1 MENKTYRKVSIIVT
15 INIFMFM
22 ILTIAF
28 SINNVI
34 SCKMMEEEVVRVAGI
49 TMEEARTQI
58 MGTVKTVTIVSLT
71 VGIIALILLALL
83 MNFLVVRPLK
93 KTVAEIDRIARYD
106 LTEGDMANV
115 RSMTARKD
123 EIGSI
128 SRNIVLMFDNLRSIV
143 RQIEQSST
151 TVSDNA
157 AALADQTRQL
167 KRSSD
172 EISTTMNDL
181 SNAAMSQAG
190 DTTTSA
196 NEVAVLDG
204 LIVRN
209 IGDTENLR
217 SNADEMD
224 QVKNN
229 GLAAIKDLIEKTAR
243 SRESIAVVREAMQQN
258 NEQAQKIEATSQKI
272 NDIADQTNLL
282 SLNAALEQK
291 SSSIGEIIDSIS
303 QIAKQTNLLALNA
316 AIEAAR
322 AGDAGRGFAVVAEEI
337 RGLAEETNSLTNEI
351 GSIIQGL
358 LEKTA
363 DATQNMESMEKIFE
377 EQERSVGETKKNFI
391 QIEQCLESVQASVH
405 TLYESSSS
413 MTGSKEIIV
422 EMIEGISA
430 ASQEN
435 AAGSE
440 EVLAAVETQDSVI
453 TDITGMTQ
461 NLLSVAE
468 ELMEQAHKFSL

>member
-1 MENKTYRKVSIIVT
+1 MENKTYKKVSIIVT
-15 INIFMFM
+15 ITVFMFI
-22 ILTIAF
+22 ILMFAF

-34 SCKMMEEEVVRVAGI
+34 SCRMMEKEVVRVAGI
-49 TMEEARTQI
+49 TMEEARSEI
-58 MGTVKTVTIVSLT
+58 IGTIRTTTIVSLT
-71 VGIIALILLALL
+71 VGIIALVLLALL
-83 MNFLVVRPLK
+83 MEFLLVKPLK
-93 KTVAEIDRIARYD
+93 RAVAEIHRIARYD

-115 RSMTARKD
+115 RAMRTRKD

-128 SRNIVLMFDNLRSIV
+128 SRNIILMYDNLRGIV
-143 RQIEQSST
+143 TQIEQSST
-151 TVSDNA
+151 TVSNNA
-157 AALADQTRQL
+157 GTLADQTMQL

-196 NEVAVLDG
+196 NEVAKLDG

-209 IGDTENLR
+209 LSDTENLR
-217 SNADEMD
+217 NNADEMD
-224 QVKNN
+224 RVKNN
-229 GLAAIKDLIEKTAR
+229 GLAAIKDLIEKTAK

-282 SLNAALEQK
+282 SLNAA
-291 SSSIGEIIDSIS
+291 
-303 QIAKQTNLLALNA
+303 
-316 AIEAAR
+316 IEAAR

-351 GSIIQGL
+351 GAIIQEL

-363 DATQNMESMEKIFE
+363 DATQNMENMEKIFE
-377 EQERSVGETKKNFI
+377 EQERSVGDTKENFI
-391 QIEQCLESVQASVH
+391 QIEQCLTSVQDSVNM
-405 TLYESSSS
+405 LYESGNN
-413 MTGSKEIIV
+413 MTGSKEVIV

-453 TDITGMTQ
+453 TDITGMSQ
-461 NLLSVAE
+461 NLSAVAE

>member
-1 MENKTYRKVSIIVT
+1 MESRTYKKVSIIVT
-15 INIFMFM
+15 ITVFMFI
-22 ILTIAF
+22 ILTVAF
-28 SINNVI
+28 SVNNVI

-58 MGTVKTVTIVSLT
+58 MGTVRTATIVSLT

-83 MNFLVVRPLK
+83 MEFLLVIPLK
-93 KTVAEIDRIARYD
+93 KTVAEIHRIARYD
-106 LTEGDMANV
+106 LTEEDMASV
-115 RSMTARKD
+115 RAMTTRKD

-128 SRNIVLMFDNLRSIV
+128 SRNIVMMFDNLRNIV

-151 TVSDNA
+151 VLSQNA
-157 AALADQTRQL
+157 GTLADQTMQL

-181 SNAAMSQAG
+181 SKAAMSQAG

-196 NEVAVLDG
+196 NEVSKLDG

-209 IGDTENLR
+209 ISDTENLR
-217 SNADEMD
+217 SNADQMD
-224 QVKNN
+224 KVKNN

-243 SRESIAVVREAMQQN
+243 SRESIAAVREAMQQN

-282 SLNAALEQK
+282 S
-291 SSSIGEIIDSIS
+291 
-303 QIAKQTNLLALNA
+303 LNA

-351 GSIIQGL
+351 GTIIQEL

-377 EQERSVGETKKNFI
+377 EQERSVGETKENFI
-391 QIEQCLESVQASVH
+391 QIEQCLESVQSSVS
-405 TLYESSSS
+405 TLYESSSN

-422 EMIEGISA
+422 QMIEGISA

-440 EVLAAVETQDSVI
+440 EALAAVETQDSVI
-453 TDITGMTQ
+453 SDITGMTQ
-461 NLLSVAE
+461 NLSAVAE

>member
-28 SINNVI
+28 SVNNFI
-34 SCKMMEEEVVRVAGI
+34 SCRMMEEEVVRVAGI

-58 MGTVKTVTIVSLT
+58 MGTVRTVTIVSLT
-71 VGIIALILLALL
+71 VGIIALVLLALL
-83 MNFLVVRPLK
+83 MNFLVVLPLK
-93 KTVAEIDRIARYD
+93 KTVAEIHRIARYD

-115 RSMTARKD
+115 RSMTTRKD

-172 EISTTMNDL
+172 EISATMNDL

-196 NEVAVLDG
+196 NEVAKLDG

-209 IGDTENLR
+209 LSDTENLR
-217 SNADEMD
+217 HNADEMD
-224 QVKNN
+224 QVKNS

-243 SRESIAVVREAMQQN
+243 SRESIAIVRTAMQQN

-282 SLNAALEQK
+282 S
-291 SSSIGEIIDSIS
+291 
-303 QIAKQTNLLALNA
+303 LNA

-337 RGLAEETNSLTNEI
+337 RGLAEETNSLTGEI
-351 GSIIQGL
+351 GTIIQEL
-358 LEKTA
+358 LQKTA

-377 EQERSVGETKKNFI
+377 EQERSVGETKENFI
-391 QIEQCLESVQASVH
+391 QIEQCLGSVQSSVN
-405 TLYESSSS
+405 TL
-413 MTGSKEIIV
+413 
-422 EMIEGISA
+422 
-430 ASQEN
+430 
-435 AAGSE
+435 
-440 EVLAAVETQDSVI
+440 
-453 TDITGMTQ
+453 
-461 NLLSVAE
+461 
-468 ELMEQAHKFSL
+468 

>member
-28 SINNVI
+28 SVNNFI
-34 SCKMMEEEVVRVAGI
+34 SCRMMEEEVVRVAGI
-49 TMEEARTQI
+49 NMEEARTQI
-58 MGTVKTVTIVSLT
+58 MGTVRTVTIVSLT
-71 VGIIALILLALL
+71 VGIIALVLLALL
-83 MNFLVVRPLK
+83 MNFLVVLPLK
-93 KTVAEIDRIARYD
+93 KTVAEIHRIARYD

-115 RSMTARKD
+115 RSMTTRKD

-151 TVSDNA
+151 MVSGNA
-157 AALADQTRQL
+157 GTLADQTRQL

-172 EISTTMNDL
+172 EISATMNDL

-196 NEVAVLDG
+196 NEVAKLDG

-209 IGDTENLR
+209 LSDTENLR
-217 SNADEMD
+217 HNADEMD
-224 QVKNN
+224 QVKNS

-243 SRESIAVVREAMQQN
+243 SRESIAIVRTAMQQN

-282 SLNAALEQK
+282 S
-291 SSSIGEIIDSIS
+291 
-303 QIAKQTNLLALNA
+303 LNA

-337 RGLAEETNSLTNEI
+337 RGLAEETNSLTGEI
-351 GSIIQGL
+351 GTIIQEL
-358 LEKTA
+358 LQKTA

-377 EQERSVGETKKNFI
+377 EQERSVGETKENFI
-391 QIEQCLESVQASVH
+391 QIEQCLGSVQSSVN
-405 TLYESSSS
+405 TLYESGND

-422 EMIEGISA
+422 QMIEGISA

-453 TDITGMTQ
+453 TEITGMTQ
-461 NLLSVAE
+461 NLSAVAE

>member
-1 MENKTYRKVSIIVT
+1 MESKTYKKVSIIVT
-15 INIFMFM
+15 INIFMFI
-22 ILTIAF
+22 ILTGAF
-28 SINNVI
+28 SINNII
-34 SCKMMEEEVVRVAGI
+34 SCKMMEKEVVRVAGI
-49 TMEEARTQI
+49 TMAEARTQI
-58 MGTVKTVTIVSLT
+58 TGTIRTATIVSLA

-83 MNFLVVRPLK
+83 MEFLLVKPLK
-93 KTVAEIDRIARYD
+93 KTVAEIHRIARYD
-106 LTEGDMANV
+106 LTEGNMADV
-115 RSMTARKD
+115 RAMTARKD

-128 SRNIVLMFDNLRSIV
+128 SRNIVLMFESLRNIV
-143 RQIEQSST
+143 KQIEQSST
-151 TVSDNA
+151 TLSNNA
-157 AALADQTRQL
+157 GTLADQTIQL

-181 SNAAMSQAG
+181 SNAAMSQAS

-196 NEVAVLDG
+196 NEVTKLDE
-204 LIVRN
+204 LIMRN
-209 IGDTENLR
+209 LSDTENLR

-224 QVKNN
+224 KVKNN
-229 GLAAIKDLIEKTAR
+229 GLTAIRDLIEKTSR
-243 SRESIAVVREAMQQN
+243 SRESIVIVREAMQQN

-282 SLNAALEQK
+282 SLNAA
-291 SSSIGEIIDSIS
+291 
-303 QIAKQTNLLALNA
+303 
-316 AIEAAR
+316 IEAAR

-337 RGLAEETNSLTNEI
+337 RGLAEETNNLTNEI
-351 GSIIQGL
+351 GTIIQEL

-363 DATQNMESMEKIFE
+363 DATQNMENMEKIFE
-377 EQERSVGETKKNFI
+377 EQEHSVGDTRENFM
-391 QIEQCLESVQASVH
+391 QIEQCLTSVQSSVN
-405 TLYESSSS
+405 TLYESGNN
-413 MTGSKEIIV
+413 MTSSKEVIV
-422 EMIEGISA
+422 QMIEGISA

-461 NLLSVAE
+461 NLSAVAE

>member
-1 MENKTYRKVSIIVT
+1 MESKTYKKVSIIVT
-15 INIFMFM
+15 INIFMFI
-22 ILTIAF
+22 ILTFAF
-28 SINNVI
+28 SINNII
-34 SCKMMEEEVVRVAGI
+34 SCKMMEKEVVRVAGI
-49 TMEEARTQI
+49 TMAEARTQI
-58 MGTVKTVTIVSLT
+58 AGTIRTTTIVSLA

-83 MNFLVVRPLK
+83 MEFLLVKPLK
-93 KTVAEIDRIARYD
+93 KTVAEIHRIARYD
-106 LTEGDMANV
+106 LTEGDIADV
-115 RSMTARKD
+115 RSMTTRKD

-128 SRNIVLMFDNLRSIV
+128 SRNILLMFENLRNIV
-143 RQIEQSST
+143 KQIDQSST
-151 TVSDNA
+151 TLSNNA
-157 AALADQTRQL
+157 GTLADQTMQL

-196 NEVAVLDG
+196 NEVAKLDE
-204 LIVRN
+204 LIMRN
-209 IGDTENLR
+209 LSDTENLR

-224 QVKNN
+224 KVKNN
-229 GLAAIKDLIEKTAR
+229 GLSAIRDLIEKTAR
-243 SRESIAVVREAMQQN
+243 SRESIAIVREAMQQN

-282 SLNAALEQK
+282 SLNAA
-291 SSSIGEIIDSIS
+291 
-303 QIAKQTNLLALNA
+303 
-316 AIEAAR
+316 IEAAR

-337 RGLAEETNSLTNEI
+337 RGLAEETNNLTNEI
-351 GSIIQGL
+351 GTIIQEL

-363 DATQNMESMEKIFE
+363 DATQNMENMEKIFE
-377 EQERSVGETKKNFI
+377 EQEHSVGDTRENFM
-391 QIEQCLESVQASVH
+391 QIEQCLTSVQSSVN
-405 TLYESSSS
+405 TLYESGNN
-413 MTGSKEIIV
+413 MTSSKEVIV
-422 EMIEGISA
+422 QMIEGISA

-461 NLLSVAE
+461 NLSAVAE

>member
-209 IGDTENLR
+209 IDDTENLR

-282 SLNAALEQK
+282 S
-291 SSSIGEIIDSIS
+291 
-303 QIAKQTNLLALNA
+303 LNA

-377 EQERSVGETKKNFI
+377 EQERSVGETKKNFV

-461 NLLSVAE
+461 NLSSVAE

>member
-1 MENKTYRKVSIIVT
+1 MEGRTYKKVSIIVT
-15 INIFMFM
+15 ITVFMFI
-22 ILTIAF
+22 ILTVAF
-28 SINNVI
+28 SVNNVI

-58 MGTVKTVTIVSLT
+58 MGTVRTATIVSLT

-83 MNFLVVRPLK
+83 MEFLLVIPLK
-93 KTVAEIDRIARYD
+93 KTVAEIHRIARYD
-106 LTEGDMANV
+106 LTEEDMASV
-115 RSMTARKD
+115 RAMTTRKD

-128 SRNIVLMFDNLRSIV
+128 SRNIVMMFDNLRNIV

-151 TVSDNA
+151 VLSQNA
-157 AALADQTRQL
+157 GTLADQTMQL

-196 NEVAVLDG
+196 NEVSKLDG

-209 IGDTENLR
+209 ISDTENLR
-217 SNADEMD
+217 SNADQMD
-224 QVKNN
+224 KVKNN

-243 SRESIAVVREAMQQN
+243 SRESIAAVREAMQQN

-282 SLNAALEQK
+282 S
-291 SSSIGEIIDSIS
+291 
-303 QIAKQTNLLALNA
+303 LNA

-351 GSIIQGL
+351 GTIIQEL

-377 EQERSVGETKKNFI
+377 EQERSVGETKENFI
-391 QIEQCLESVQASVH
+391 QIEQCLESVQSSVS
-405 TLYESSSS
+405 TLYESSSN

-422 EMIEGISA
+422 QMIEGISA

-440 EVLAAVETQDSVI
+440 EALAAVETQDSVI
-453 TDITGMTQ
+453 SDITGMTQ
-461 NLLSVAE
+461 NLSAVAE

>member
-1 MENKTYRKVSIIVT
+1 MENKTYKKVSIIVT
-15 INIFMFM
+15 ITVFMFI

-28 SINNVI
+28 SINNII
-34 SCKMMEEEVVRVAGI
+34 SCKMMEKEVVRVAGI
-49 TMEEARTQI
+49 TMAEARTQI
-58 MGTVKTVTIVSLT
+58 MGTVRTATIVSLA
-71 VGIIALILLALL
+71 VGVIALVLLALL
-83 MNFLVVRPLK
+83 MEFLLVIPLK
-93 KTVAEIDRIARYD
+93 KTVAEIHRIARYD

-115 RSMTARKD
+115 RAMTTRKD
-123 EIGSI
+123 ELGSI
-128 SRNIVLMFDNLRSIV
+128 SRNIVLMYENLRSIV
-143 RQIEQSST
+143 KQIEQSST
-151 TVSDNA
+151 TLSNNA
-157 AALADQTRQL
+157 GTLADQTMQL

-196 NEVAVLDG
+196 NEIAKLDT
-204 LIVRN
+204 LIVHN
-209 IGDTENLR
+209 LTDTENLR
-217 SNADEMD
+217 GNAVEMD
-224 QVKNN
+224 RVKNN

-243 SRESIAVVREAMQQN
+243 SRESIAIVREAMQQN

-282 SLNAALEQK
+282 SLNAA
-291 SSSIGEIIDSIS
+291 
-303 QIAKQTNLLALNA
+303 
-316 AIEAAR
+316 IEAAR
-322 AGDAGRGFAVVAEEI
+322 AGEAGRGFAVVAEEI
-337 RGLAEETNSLTNEI
+337 RGLAEETNNLTNEI
-351 GSIIQGL
+351 GTIIQEL

-377 EQERSVGETKKNFI
+377 EQERSVGDTKENFI
-391 QIEQCLESVQASVH
+391 QIEQCLESVQSSVDM
-405 TLYESSSS
+405 LYESGNN

-461 NLLSVAE
+461 NLSAVAE

>member
-1 MENKTYRKVSIIVT
+1 MESRTYKKVSIIVT
-15 INIFMFM
+15 ITVFMFI
-22 ILTIAF
+22 ILTVAF
-28 SINNVI
+28 SVNNVI

-58 MGTVKTVTIVSLT
+58 MGTVRTATIVSLT

-83 MNFLVVRPLK
+83 MEFLLVIPLK
-93 KTVAEIDRIARYD
+93 KTVAEIHRIARYD
-106 LTEGDMANV
+106 LTEEDMASV
-115 RSMTARKD
+115 RAMTTRKD

-128 SRNIVLMFDNLRSIV
+128 SRNIVMMFENLRNIV
-143 RQIEQSST
+143 QQIEQSST
-151 TVSDNA
+151 VLSRNA
-157 AALADQTRQL
+157 GTLADQTMQL
-167 KRSSD
+167 KRSSV

-196 NEVAVLDG
+196 NEVSKLDG

-209 IGDTENLR
+209 ISDTENLR
-217 SNADEMD
+217 SNADQMD
-224 QVKNN
+224 KVKNN

-243 SRESIAVVREAMQQN
+243 SRESIAIVREAMQQN
-258 NEQAQKIEATSQKI
+258 NEQAQKIEVTSQKI

-282 SLNAALEQK
+282 S
-291 SSSIGEIIDSIS
+291 
-303 QIAKQTNLLALNA
+303 LNA

-351 GSIIQGL
+351 GTIIQKL

-377 EQERSVGETKKNFI
+377 EQERSVGETKENFI
-391 QIEQCLESVQASVH
+391 QIEQCLESVQSSVSK
-405 TLYESSSS
+405 LYESSSN

-422 EMIEGISA
+422 QMIEGISA

-440 EVLAAVETQDSVI
+440 EALAAVETQDSVI
-453 TDITGMTQ
+453 SDITGMTQ
-461 NLLSVAE
+461 NLSAVAE

>member
-115 RSMTARKD
+115 RSMTTRKD

-282 SLNAALEQK
+282 SLNAA
-291 SSSIGEIIDSIS
+291 
-303 QIAKQTNLLALNA
+303 
-316 AIEAAR
+316 IEAAR

-461 NLLSVAE
+461 NLSSVAE

>member
-1 MENKTYRKVSIIVT
+1 MEGRTYKKVSIIVT
-15 INIFMFM
+15 ITVFMFI
-22 ILTIAF
+22 ILTVAF
-28 SINNVI
+28 SVNNVI

-58 MGTVKTVTIVSLT
+58 MGTVRTATIVSLT

-83 MNFLVVRPLK
+83 MEFLLVIPLK
-93 KTVAEIDRIARYD
+93 KTVAEIHRIARYD
-106 LTEGDMANV
+106 LTEEDMASV
-115 RSMTARKD
+115 RAMTTRKD

-128 SRNIVLMFDNLRSIV
+128 SRNIVMMFDNLRNIV

-151 TVSDNA
+151 VLSQNA
-157 AALADQTRQL
+157 GTLADQTMQL

-181 SNAAMSQAG
+181 SKAAMSQAG

-196 NEVAVLDG
+196 NEVSKLDG

-209 IGDTENLR
+209 ISDTENLR
-217 SNADEMD
+217 SNADQMD
-224 QVKNN
+224 KVKNN

-243 SRESIAVVREAMQQN
+243 SRESIAAVREAMQQN

-282 SLNAALEQK
+282 S
-291 SSSIGEIIDSIS
+291 
-303 QIAKQTNLLALNA
+303 LNA

-351 GSIIQGL
+351 GTIIQEL

-377 EQERSVGETKKNFI
+377 EQERSVGETKENFI
-391 QIEQCLESVQASVH
+391 QIEQCLESVQSSVS
-405 TLYESSSS
+405 TLYESSSN

-422 EMIEGISA
+422 QMIEGISA

-440 EVLAAVETQDSVI
+440 EALAAVETQDSVI
-453 TDITGMTQ
+453 SDITGMTQ
-461 NLLSVAE
+461 NLSAVAE

>member
-1 MENKTYRKVSIIVT
+1 MENKAYKKVSIIVT
-15 INIFMFM
+15 INIFMLI
-22 ILTIAF
+22 ILTVAF
-28 SINNVI
+28 SINNII
-34 SCKMMEEEVVRVAGI
+34 SCKMMEKEVVRVAGI
-49 TMEEARTQI
+49 TIAEARTQI
-58 MGTVKTVTIVSLT
+58 TGTIRTATIVSLA

-83 MNFLVVRPLK
+83 MEFLLVKPLK
-93 KTVAEIDRIARYD
+93 KTVAEIHRIARYD
-106 LTEGDMANV
+106 LTEGNMADV
-115 RSMTARKD
+115 RVMTARKD

-128 SRNIVLMFDNLRSIV
+128 SRNIVLMFESLRNIV
-143 RQIEQSST
+143 KQIEQSST
-151 TVSDNA
+151 TLSNNA
-157 AALADQTRQL
+157 GTLADQTIQL

-181 SNAAMSQAG
+181 SNAAMSQAS

-196 NEVAVLDG
+196 NEITKLDE
-204 LIVRN
+204 LIMRN
-209 IGDTENLR
+209 LSDTENLR

-224 QVKNN
+224 KVKNN
-229 GLAAIKDLIEKTAR
+229 GLTAIRDLIEKTSR
-243 SRESIAVVREAMQQN
+243 SRESIAIVREAMQQN

-282 SLNAALEQK
+282 SLNAA
-291 SSSIGEIIDSIS
+291 
-303 QIAKQTNLLALNA
+303 
-316 AIEAAR
+316 IEAAR

-337 RGLAEETNSLTNEI
+337 RGLAEETNNLTNEI
-351 GSIIQGL
+351 GTIIQEL

-363 DATQNMESMEKIFE
+363 DATQNMENMEKIFE
-377 EQERSVGETKKNFI
+377 EQEHSVGDTRENFM
-391 QIEQCLESVQASVH
+391 QIEQCLTSVQSSVN
-405 TLYESSSS
+405 TLYESGNN
-413 MTGSKEIIV
+413 MTSSKEVIV
-422 EMIEGISA
+422 QMIEGISA

-461 NLLSVAE
+461 NLSAVAE

>member
-1 MENKTYRKVSIIVT
+1 MENKTYKKVSIIVT
-15 INIFMFM
+15 ITVFMFI
-22 ILTIAF
+22 ILMFAF

-34 SCKMMEEEVVRVAGI
+34 SCRMMEKEVVRVAGI
-49 TMEEARTQI
+49 TMEEARSEI
-58 MGTVKTVTIVSLT
+58 IGTIRTTTIVSLT
-71 VGIIALILLALL
+71 VGIIALVLLALL
-83 MNFLVVRPLK
+83 MEFLLVKPLK
-93 KTVAEIDRIARYD
+93 RAVAEIHRIARYD

-115 RSMTARKD
+115 RAMRTRKD

-128 SRNIVLMFDNLRSIV
+128 SRNIILMYDNLRGIV
-143 RQIEQSST
+143 TQIEQSST
-151 TVSDNA
+151 TVSNNA
-157 AALADQTRQL
+157 GTLADQTMQL

-196 NEVAVLDG
+196 NEVAKLDG

-209 IGDTENLR
+209 LSDTENLR
-217 SNADEMD
+217 NNADEMD
-224 QVKNN
+224 RVKNN
-229 GLAAIKDLIEKTAR
+229 GLAAIKDLIEKTAK
-243 SRESIAVVREAMQQN
+243 SRESIAIVREAMQQN

-282 SLNAALEQK
+282 S
-291 SSSIGEIIDSIS
+291 
-303 QIAKQTNLLALNA
+303 LNA

-351 GSIIQGL
+351 GAIIQEL

-363 DATQNMESMEKIFE
+363 DATQNMENMEKIFE
-377 EQERSVGETKKNFI
+377 EQERSVGDTKENFI
-391 QIEQCLESVQASVH
+391 QIEQCLTSVQDSVNM
-405 TLYESSSS
+405 LYESGNN
-413 MTGSKEIIV
+413 MTGSKEVIV

-453 TDITGMTQ
+453 TDITGMSQ
-461 NLLSVAE
+461 NLSAVAE

>member
-282 SLNAALEQK
+282 SLNAA
-291 SSSIGEIIDSIS
+291 
-303 QIAKQTNLLALNA
+303 
-316 AIEAAR
+316 IEAAR

-422 EMIEGISA
+422 EMMEGISA

-461 NLLSVAE
+461 NLSSVAE

>member
-1 MENKTYRKVSIIVT
+1 MESRTYKKVSIIVT
-15 INIFMFM
+15 ITVFMFI
-22 ILTIAF
+22 ILTVAF
-28 SINNVI
+28 SVNNVI

-58 MGTVKTVTIVSLT
+58 MGTVRTATIVSLT

-83 MNFLVVRPLK
+83 MEFLLVIPLK
-93 KTVAEIDRIARYD
+93 KTVAEIHRIARYD
-106 LTEGDMANV
+106 LTEEDMASV
-115 RSMTARKD
+115 RAMTTRKD

-128 SRNIVLMFDNLRSIV
+128 SRNIVMMFENLRNIV
-143 RQIEQSST
+143 QQIEQSST
-151 TVSDNA
+151 VLSRNA
-157 AALADQTRQL
+157 GTLADQTMQL
-167 KRSSD
+167 KRSSV

-196 NEVAVLDG
+196 NEVSKLDG

-209 IGDTENLR
+209 ISDTENLR
-217 SNADEMD
+217 SNADQMD
-224 QVKNN
+224 KVKNN

-243 SRESIAVVREAMQQN
+243 SRESIAIVREAMQQN
-258 NEQAQKIEATSQKI
+258 NEQAQKIEVTSQKI

-282 SLNAALEQK
+282 S
-291 SSSIGEIIDSIS
+291 
-303 QIAKQTNLLALNA
+303 LNA

-351 GSIIQGL
+351 GTIIQKL

-377 EQERSVGETKKNFI
+377 EQERSVGETKENFI
-391 QIEQCLESVQASVH
+391 QIEQCLESVQSSVS
-405 TLYESSSS
+405 TLYESSSN

-422 EMIEGISA
+422 QMIEGISA
-430 ASQEN
+430 ASQEH

-440 EVLAAVETQDSVI
+440 EALAAVETQDSVI
-453 TDITGMTQ
+453 SDITGMTQ
-461 NLLSVAE
+461 NLSAVAE

>member
-28 SINNVI
+28 SVNNFI
-34 SCKMMEEEVVRVAGI
+34 SCRMMEEEVVRVAGI

-58 MGTVKTVTIVSLT
+58 MGTVRTVTIVSLT
-71 VGIIALILLALL
+71 VGIIALVLLALL
-83 MNFLVVRPLK
+83 MNFLVVLPLK
-93 KTVAEIDRIARYD
+93 KTVAEIHRIARYD

-115 RSMTARKD
+115 RSMTTRKD

-151 TVSDNA
+151 TVSGNA
-157 AALADQTRQL
+157 GTLADQTRQL

-172 EISTTMNDL
+172 EISATMNDL

-196 NEVAVLDG
+196 NEVAKLDG

-209 IGDTENLR
+209 LSDTENLR
-217 SNADEMD
+217 NNANEMD
-224 QVKNN
+224 QVKNS

-243 SRESIAVVREAMQQN
+243 SRESIAIVRAAMQQN

-282 SLNAALEQK
+282 S
-291 SSSIGEIIDSIS
+291 
-303 QIAKQTNLLALNA
+303 LNA

-337 RGLAEETNSLTNEI
+337 RGLAEETNSLTGEI
-351 GSIIQGL
+351 GTIIQEL
-358 LEKTA
+358 LQKTA

-377 EQERSVGETKKNFI
+377 EQERSVGETKENFI
-391 QIEQCLESVQASVH
+391 QIEQCLGSVQSSVN
-405 TLYESSSS
+405 TLYESGND

-422 EMIEGISA
+422 QMIEGISA

-453 TDITGMTQ
+453 TEITGMTQ
-461 NLLSVAE
+461 NLSAVAE

>member
-282 SLNAALEQK
+282 SLNAA
-291 SSSIGEIIDSIS
+291 
-303 QIAKQTNLLALNA
+303 
-316 AIEAAR
+316 IEAGR

-461 NLLSVAE
+461 NLSSVAE

>member
-1 MENKTYRKVSIIVT
+1 MENKTYKKVSIIVT
-15 INIFMFM
+15 ITVFMFI

-28 SINNVI
+28 SINNII
-34 SCKMMEEEVVRVAGI
+34 SCKMMEQEVVRVAGI
-49 TMEEARTQI
+49 TMAEARTQI
-58 MGTVKTVTIVSLT
+58 MGTVRTATIVSLT
-71 VGIIALILLALL
+71 VGVIALVLLALL
-83 MNFLVVRPLK
+83 MEFLLVIPLK
-93 KTVAEIDRIARYD
+93 KTVTEIHRIARYD

-115 RSMTARKD
+115 RAMTTRKD
-123 EIGSI
+123 ELGSI
-128 SRNIVLMFDNLRSIV
+128 SRNIVLMYENLRSIV
-143 RQIEQSST
+143 KQIEQSST
-151 TVSDNA
+151 TLSSNA
-157 AALADQTRQL
+157 GTLADQTMQL

-196 NEVAVLDG
+196 NEIAKLDT
-204 LIVRN
+204 LIVHN
-209 IGDTENLR
+209 LTDTENLR
-217 SNADEMD
+217 SNAVEMD
-224 QVKNN
+224 RVKNN
-229 GLAAIKDLIEKTAR
+229 GLTAIKDLIEKTAR
-243 SRESIAVVREAMQQN
+243 SRESIAIVREAMQQN
-258 NEQAQKIEATSQKI
+258 NAQAQKIEATSQKI

-282 SLNAALEQK
+282 SLNAA
-291 SSSIGEIIDSIS
+291 
-303 QIAKQTNLLALNA
+303 
-316 AIEAAR
+316 IEAAR
-322 AGDAGRGFAVVAEEI
+322 AGEAGRGFAVVAEEI
-337 RGLAEETNSLTNEI
+337 RGLAEETNNLTNEI
-351 GSIIQGL
+351 GTIIQEL

-377 EQERSVGETKKNFI
+377 EQERSVGDTRENFI
-391 QIEQCLESVQASVH
+391 QIEQCLESVQSSVDM
-405 TLYESSSS
+405 LYESGNN

-461 NLLSVAE
+461 NLSAVAE

>member
-1 MENKTYRKVSIIVT
+1 MENKTYKKVSVIVT
-15 INIFMFM
+15 ITVFMFI
-22 ILTIAF
+22 ILIFAF

-34 SCKMMEEEVVRVAGI
+34 ACKMMEKEVVRVAGI
-49 TMEEARTQI
+49 TMAEARSEIT
-58 MGTVKTVTIVSLT
+58 GTITMTTIVSLT
-71 VGIIALILLALL
+71 VGIIALVFLALL
-83 MNFLVVRPLK
+83 MEFLVVMPLK
-93 KTVAEIDRIARYD
+93 RAVAEIHRIARYD

-115 RSMTARKD
+115 RAMRTRKD

-128 SRNIVLMFDNLRSIV
+128 SRNIILMYDNLRGIV
-143 RQIEQSST
+143 MQIEQSST
-151 TVSDNA
+151 TVSNNA
-157 AALADQTRQL
+157 GTLADQTMQL

-196 NEVAVLDG
+196 NEVAKLDG

-209 IGDTENLR
+209 LSDTENLR
-217 SNADEMD
+217 NNAEEMD
-224 QVKNN
+224 RVKNN
-229 GLAAIKDLIEKTAR
+229 GLAAIKDLIEKTEK
-243 SRESIAVVREAMQQN
+243 SRESIATVREAMQQN

-282 SLNAALEQK
+282 S
-291 SSSIGEIIDSIS
+291 
-303 QIAKQTNLLALNA
+303 LNA

-351 GSIIQGL
+351 GAIIQEL

-363 DATQNMESMEKIFE
+363 DATQNMVSMEKIFE
-377 EQERSVGETKKNFI
+377 EQERSVGDTKENFI
-391 QIEQCLESVQASVH
+391 QIEQCLTSVQESVNM
-405 TLYESSSS
+405 LYESGNN
-413 MTGSKEIIV
+413 MTGSKEVIV

-430 ASQEN
+430 TSQEN

-461 NLLSVAE
+461 NLSAVAE

>member
-1 MENKTYRKVSIIVT
+1 M
-15 INIFMFM
+15 
-22 ILTIAF
+22 
-28 SINNVI
+28 
-34 SCKMMEEEVVRVAGI
+34 
-49 TMEEARTQI
+49 
-58 MGTVKTVTIVSLT
+58 TIVSLT

-282 SLNAALEQK
+282 SLNAA
-291 SSSIGEIIDSIS
+291 
-303 QIAKQTNLLALNA
+303 
-316 AIEAAR
+316 IEAAR

>member
-1 MENKTYRKVSIIVT
+1 MEGRTYKKVSIIVT
-15 INIFMFM
+15 ITVFMFI
-22 ILTIAF
+22 ILTVAF
-28 SINNVI
+28 SVNNVI

-58 MGTVKTVTIVSLT
+58 MGTVRTATIVSLT

-83 MNFLVVRPLK
+83 MEFLLVIPLK
-93 KTVAEIDRIARYD
+93 KTVAEIHRIARYD
-106 LTEGDMANV
+106 LTEEDMASV
-115 RSMTARKD
+115 RAMTTRKD

-128 SRNIVLMFDNLRSIV
+128 SRNIVMMFDNLRNIV

-151 TVSDNA
+151 VLSQNA
-157 AALADQTRQL
+157 GTLADQTMQL

-181 SNAAMSQAG
+181 SKAAMSQAG

-196 NEVAVLDG
+196 NEVSKLDG

-209 IGDTENLR
+209 ISDTENLR
-217 SNADEMD
+217 SNADQMD
-224 QVKNN
+224 KVKNN
-229 GLAAIKDLIEKTAR
+229 GLAAIKDLIEKTVR
-243 SRESIAVVREAMQQN
+243 SRESIASVREAMQQN

-282 SLNAALEQK
+282 S
-291 SSSIGEIIDSIS
+291 
-303 QIAKQTNLLALNA
+303 LNA

-351 GSIIQGL
+351 GTIIQEL

-377 EQERSVGETKKNFI
+377 EQERSVGETKENFI
-391 QIEQCLESVQASVH
+391 QIEQCLESVQSSVS
-405 TLYESSSS
+405 TLYESSSN

-422 EMIEGISA
+422 QMIEGISA

-440 EVLAAVETQDSVI
+440 EALAAVETQDSVI
-453 TDITGMTQ
+453 SDITGMTQ
-461 NLLSVAE
+461 NLSAVAE